1 MAHALGS
8 YWNGSHR
15 IGNKMEILSETIF
28 KQKINSENSGK
39 IVVQMSTSWCGPC
52 KKMKVMLDSLSSTY
66 DDITL
71 AYLDIG
77 ECSTDFS
84 NVFNIKSVPTTVFF
98 EDSKI
103 VNTHIGVPVNKESLD
118 SLIRSSFEK

>member
-1 MAHALGS
+1 
-8 YWNGSHR
+8 
-15 IGNKMEILSETIF
+15 MEILSETIF

-52 KKMKVMLDSLSSTY
+52 KKMKVMLDSLSSKY
-66 DDITL
+66 DDVTL

-77 ECSTDFS
+77 DCSPDFS

-98 EDSKI
+98 EDGKI

-118 SLIRSSFEK
+118 SLIRSSFNM